1 MFHSKPLQYIPARPS
16 YRSEA
21 EHPPRP
27 AHILPTVRTYR
38 PSTFA
43 STCTWFLRKRHSLS
57 CPQPAVFAPF
67 ILPIPKPSKE
77 ASQSKVSGI
86 LSCRPGQPTLPSLVS
101 HSIVILGQSFAI
113 VQSLPSRSLQNLF
126 QRHCITTPHQK
137 LLYYTRNPYLT
148 FSQFVRFP
156 VLFRALHCLTQACT
170 YYTALLSAQLVLCS
184 TAVTRLQ
191 LHVTLE
197 LGLIP
202 TAVTGISKRLTSP
215 GSPHLTSAFRAL
227 YGTAPRPIGRC
238 PMVHNNAR

>member
-1 MFHSKPLQYIPARPS
+1 LFHTNPYITYLLVRPTDPKPT
-16 YRSEA
+16 
-21 EHPPRP
+21 PPTP
-27 AHILPTVRTYR
+27 AHILPIVRTDHR
-38 PSTFA
+38 PVDIRFNLYLVPPQTTFPVLSA
-43 STCTWFLRKRHSLS
+43 ARCLCSIHSHS
-57 CPQPAVFAPF
+57 QA
-67 ILPIPKPSKE
+67 KQG
-77 ASQSKVSGI
+77 SQSKVSGI

-126 QRHCITTPHQK
+126 QRHCIATPHQK

-170 YYTALLSAQLVLCS
+170 YYTALLSAQLVLYS

-191 LHVTLE
+191 LYVTLE

-202 TAVTGISKRLTSP
+202 TAVTSISKRLTSP